1 MACRA
6 DTDDQ
11 QAFIILIR
19 RGLLPIS
26 TPSVVGI
33 MTIVTLAIKNP
44 GPDQQQWVTVCGAA
58 RTEQHGNGRKK
69 QMSTQR

>member
-1 MACRA
+1 
-6 DTDDQ
+6 
-11 QAFIILIR
+11 
-19 RGLLPIS
+19 
-26 TPSVVGI
+26 

-69 QMSTQR
+69 KNS